1 MTKTR
6 KNAAAHKEQR
16 EAGKK
21 FSLTFDES
29 FMTYVQ
35 SGFPVLAVRTGEIE
49 RCIEHLQVL
58 TKNLNESLPDLDLD
72 DSKKFLR
79 DNGFQFYVWDVV
91 NGIVQAGAGA
101 KGNTSES
108 LIKALRWMISSDDS
122 LPGVYV
128 FVNPH
133 LHLQPE
139 FGRIVQMVRMF
150 HDHGR
155 MTNKHLILV
164 GEFTELPPEL
174 NPYIIPLEFKL
185 PTKEEIHKFIEG
197 YVKRQGFDFSE
208 KEIANAATA
217 ATGMNLAE
225 VESAVCVALV
235 ASYGESI
242 PNDII
247 FNEKSKAVTRSQLLD
262 HIPTDSDMGVVGG
275 LSNLKEW
282 FNHMASVFHDPDR
295 AAEYHLPPLKGCMIV
310 GVHGTGKTLAAKAV
324 AKEFGVP
331 LFRLDV
337 GRLFGGIVGET
348 ESKVRQFF
356 KLAEAVA
363 PAVILIDECEKAFS
377 RSETSTDGGV
387 TERLIGNFLY
397 WMQEKTAPIYLVATA
412 NNVERLDPAM
422 MRKGRWDEM
431 FFVDLPT
438 PAEREEIFKI
448 HLRKVGRNPSD
459 FNLTKIKALA
469 GSPSDK
475 FTGAEIENCV
485 HQAMIHA
492 FHAKREF
499 TIADITAA
507 VESTIPLA
515 KMRPKEIEAIREWAK
530 DKARPAGEAVVK
542 AQGAKDA
549 KSGRPLWWRK

>member
-1 MTKTR
+1 MAKTKKTVP
-6 KNAAAHKEQR
+6 KTGHEK
-16 EAGKK
+16 GKK
-21 FSLTFDES
+21 FTLTFDEQ
-29 FMTYVQ
+29 FGTYLR
-35 SGFPVLAVRTGEIE
+35 SGFPLMSVRTEEVE

-58 TKNLNESLPDLDLD
+58 TKRINESLVDLDLD
-72 DSKKFLR
+72 ESKKYLR
-79 DNGFQFYVWDVV
+79 DNGFQFYTWDVV
-91 NGIVQAGAGA
+91 NGIVQSGGA

-108 LIKALRWMISSDDS
+108 IIKALRWMMGDDAM
-122 LPGVYV
+122 PGVYV
-128 FVNPH
+128 FINPH

-139 FGRIVQMVRMF
+139 FGKVLQMFRMF
-150 HDHGR
+150 SEHGR
-155 MTNKHLILV
+155 MNNKHIVLV
-164 GEFTELPPEL
+164 GEFTELAPEL
-174 NPYIIPLEFKL
+174 NPYVIPLDFKL
-185 PTKEEIHKFIEG
+185 PTKEEIREFVADYIDRVGLE
-197 YVKRQGFDFSE
+197 FSE
-208 KEIANAATA
+208 KEIANAASA
-217 ATGMNLAE
+217 ATGMTLSE

-235 ASYGESI
+235 ASDGETI

-247 FNEKSKAVTRSQLLD
+247 FDEKAKAVMRSQLLE
-262 HIPTDSDMGVVGG
+262 HIRTDSDMGVVGG

-282 FNHMASVFHDPDR
+282 FSHMASVFHEPDR
-295 AAEYHLPPLKGCMIV
+295 AAAYKLPALKGCMIV

-377 RSETSTDGGV
+377 KSETSTDGGV
-387 TERLIGNFLY
+387 TERLVGNFLY

-438 PAEREEIFKI
+438 PTEREEIFKI
-448 HLRKVGRNPSD
+448 HLRKVGRSPAD
-459 FNLTKIKALA
+459 FQPAKIKALSGA
-469 GSPSDK
+469 PSDK

-492 FHAKREF
+492 FHSKREF
-499 TIADITAA
+499 TINDIAAA

-515 KMRPKEIEAIREWAK
+515 KMMPKPVEFIREWGQK
-530 DKARPAGEAVVK
+530 NARPAGEVIEKK
-542 AQGAKDA
+542 AKTTGSSNPIFWK
-549 KSGRPLWWRK
+549 KG